1 MLADELRPT
10 EWDDYIGQEAMK
22 DRLSTHIDA
31 ALIQQKQLPHVL
43 LTGVPGCGKTTL
55 ARIIANAYGADFWSF
70 IMPFK
75 EQALLKFLRSCT
87 GVVLF
92 DEIHR
97 LTPKQQETLLP
108 LIEDGYYQKAN
119 GDRVEAR
126 DLTIIGATTEPEKI
140 IAPLWDR
147 FQIKPPFDEYTDNEM
162 TQIVMRMTIAFGI
175 EVGIEECHVLGRAAG
190 GVPRNAASLVQMTN
204 DLIVTG
210 QYEGIAD
217 TLIACRVSEDGLTEE
232 HRRYCKVL
240 AEAGGVAGLEIIGA
254 HLRMAKTV
262 IVDLERLLV
271 KRGMISYSKQGRE
284 LLGPGWELAQEDS

>member
-1 MLADELRPT
+1 MLAEQLRPT
-10 EWDDYIGQEAMK
+10 EWDDYIGQNAMK

-31 ALIQQKQLPHVL
+31 ALIQKQQLPHIL
-43 LTGVPGCGKTTL
+43 LTGVPGCGKTTI
-55 ARIIANAYGADFWSF
+55 ARIIADAYGAEFWSF

-75 EQALLKFLRSCT
+75 EAALLKFLRSCT

-108 LIEDGYYQKAN
+108 LVEDGYYQKPN

-126 DLTIIGATTEPEKI
+126 NLTIIGATTEPEKI

-147 FQIKPPFDEYTDNEM
+147 FQIKPPFDEYTDDEM
-162 TQIVMRMTIAFGI
+162 ARIVMRMTVAYGLSLS
-175 EVGIEECHVLGRAAG
+175 VDECRVLGRAAG

-204 DLIVTG
+204 DLTVTG
-210 QYEGIAD
+210 QFEGIAD
-217 TLIACRVSEDGLTEE
+217 TLIASRVSEDGLTEE

-240 AEAGGVAGLEIIGA
+240 AESGGVAGLEIIGA
-254 HLRMAKTV
+254 HLRMAKPV
-262 IVDLERLLV
+262 IVDLERLLI

-284 LLGPGWELAQEDS
+284 LLGAGWELAQEDS